1 MSRIR
6 RRELLLITGASL
18 LAPVFALA
26 QQKIKVRRIGFLAAR
41 SRSTPAKP
49 DVDYD
54 AFVDGMRELG
64 YVEGN
69 NLVIEWRF
77 ADGKYERFPALAAEL
92 VRANVEVI
100 ACNTTPATQAL
111 QRATSAIP
119 IVAMGVG
126 DPVSSGLAA
135 NLARPGGNITGV
147 SIVAT
152 DLAPKH
158 VELLKTLLPMLSRA
172 AFLMNSGI
180 PVHPTILKNTQV
192 AARRVGMEILPV
204 DARTAEEIERGFAK
218 MIKEQVGA
226 VIVAP
231 DSLFILERKR
241 IVELSAR
248 NRLPAISSF
257 GEDVRAGGLMSYG
270 QNLAEHYRRAA
281 TLVDKILKGAKP
293 AELPFEQPTR
303 FYLTINRKTAQ
314 TLGITIPQG
323 LALRADEVIE

>member
-1 MSRIR
+1 
-6 RRELLLITGASL
+6 
-18 LAPVFALA
+18 
-26 QQKIKVRRIGFLAAR
+26 
-41 SRSTPAKP
+41 
-49 DVDYD
+49 
-54 AFVDGMRELG
+54 MRELG

-111 QRATSAIP
+111 QRATNTIP

-152 DLAPKH
+152 DLAPKQ

-180 PVHPTILKNTQV
+180 PPHLTILKNTQL
-192 AARRVGMEILPV
+192 AARQVGMEILPV
-204 DARTAEEIERGFAK
+204 DARTAEDIERGFAK

-257 GEDVRAGGLMSYG
+257 GEDLRAGGLIQLWPEPSRQRQG
-270 QNLAEHYRRAA
+270 AA

-293 AELPFEQPTR
+293 AELLRSSPHDSDF
-303 FYLTINRKTAQ
+303 TINRRTAQ
-314 TLGITIPQG
+314 TSWHHDSAG